1 MILPPMS
8 SISPSLQ
15 QKTFN
20 PAAATAAAAGQGQG
34 SPKLFHNSSEGR
46 YTSFNEGAASCG
58 SHRGSQSPQQR
69 RLSQIMEGS
78 HSPQQRRLSQM
89 LEQQEF
95 VDTNP
100 DGGGGSG
107 NLLSSGLDLS
117 SSFGHIRP
125 APSMMSVLS
134 AATAFTVNSGH
145 SGGGG
150 GGGGGNNLNLNNHG
164 NLNIGGGGG

>member
-1 MILPPMS
+1 M
-8 SISPSLQ
+8 
-15 QKTFN
+15 
-20 PAAATAAAAGQGQG
+20 
-34 SPKLFHNSSEGR
+34 
-46 YTSFNEGAASCG
+46 
-58 SHRGSQSPQQR
+58 
-69 RLSQIMEGS
+69 
-78 HSPQQRRLSQM
+78 
-89 LEQQEF
+89 
-95 VDTNP
+95 DTNP

-150 GGGGGNNLNLNNHG
+150 GGGNNLNMNNNG
-164 NLNIGGGGG
+164 NLNIGGGGGGGSNPMLTPLSFSQPYLNASAHSRYDDEDKMSHSSSKIDPYSVQEEIFETNYKP